1 MKTLTEWVQEMMEE
15 VEGTVFVSCIMEN
28 VPFHPNTKRYQV
40 YNEEGTFDQTFDITL
55 DEEQNIIN
63 ID

>member
-1 MKTLTEWVQEMMEE
+1 MKTLQEWVQEMMEE